1 MSDNT
6 ISRRR
11 LSLNEFN
18 LPNIEDEQTILKS
31 IRIKS
36 STIRKVNELSK
47 KTNLS
52 VNRILNECI
61 EQALKVLTE
70 KEFSKIQEEEGSEN
84 NK

>member
-1 MSDNT
+1 M
-6 ISRRR
+6 
-11 LSLNEFN
+11 
-18 LPNIEDEQTILKS
+18 
-31 IRIKS
+31 KS

-70 KEFSKIQEEEGSEN
+70 KEFNKIQEKKVVKMT
-84 NK
+84 NKLSFFISKYFT

>member
-1 MSDNT
+1 M
-6 ISRRR
+6 
-11 LSLNEFN
+11 NEFN

-31 IRIKS
+31 IRMKS

-70 KEFSKIQEEEGSEN
+70 KEFNKIQEKESSEDD
-84 NK
+84 K